1 MGASERF
8 DRYMDHL
15 SEGLGHLDRHAG
27 LKGYCTGLMLP
38 LARKSVEPMAA
49 RVDPLHASARHQSL
63 HHFVAKAEWS
73 ASELLRRVAQWVVP
87 QMDFSRG
94 GWWIIDDTG
103 FPKKGKHSV
112 GVARQYCGMLG
123 KQDNCQVAV
132 SVSLACEQ
140 GSVPVAWQL
149 YLPEDWSKDPVRRQ
163 AAGVPEEV
171 RFATKT
177 QIALA
182 QLRTL
187 LAEGAPHHCVL
198 ADAGY
203 GVDTGFRQALSDMG
217 LHYAVGVTSA
227 VSVWAPGIEP
237 LPPKRYSGKGRPPV
251 MPRRT
256 ARLQPVSV
264 KALALSL
271 PAQAFH
277 TISWR
282 EGPNEP
288 LSGRF
293 AALRVRHAGG
303 NAGKAR
309 LRPLQWLLIEWP
321 ADQEEPSKYVLS
333 TLPEDTPINDLV
345 GAAHHRWRIER
356 DYQDLKQDFGLGHYE
371 GRGWRGFHHHASLS
385 IAAYGF
391 LMTERLIADKPVGGK
406 KNFIERQVPALP
418 KDYIPRG
425 SPARAAARGAFDHDT
440 ATQPELSPDRP
451 PRTMPLLRASK
462 RKATLVWSRDVARW
476 Q

>member
-49 RVDPLHASARHQSL
+49 RVDPMHASARHQAL

-73 ASELLRRVAQWVVP
+73 DREMLRRVCQWVVP

-112 GVARQYCGMLG
+112 GVTRQYCGMLG

-132 SVSLACEQ
+132 SVSLACDQ
-140 GSVPVAWQL
+140 GSVPVAWHL
-149 YLPEDWSKDPVRRQ
+149 YLPEDWAADPVRRHR
-163 AAGVPEEV
+163 AGVPEEL

-187 LAEGAPHHCVL
+187 LAEGAPRHCVL

-203 GVDTGFRQALSDMG
+203 GVDTTFRQALSDMG
-217 LHYAVGVTSA
+217 LLYAVGVTSA
-227 VSVWAPGIEP
+227 VVVWPPGVEP
-237 LPPKRYSGKGRPPV
+237 LPPRPYSGTGRPPV

-256 ARLQPVSV
+256 ARLQPRSV
-264 KALALSL
+264 KSLALSL

-282 EGPNEP
+282 EGTNEP

-309 LRPLQWLLIEWP
+309 LRPLEWLLIEWP
-321 ADQEEPSKYVLS
+321 AGDAEPSKYLLS
-333 TLPEDTPINDLV
+333 TLPEDTPINELV
-345 GAAHHRWRIER
+345 SAAHQRWRIER

-385 IAAYGF
+385 IAAYAF

-406 KNFIERQVPALP
+406 KNFIERKVPALP
-418 KDYIPRG
+418 KNYIPRG
-425 SPARAAARGAFDHDT
+425 SPARAAACGPLDHD
-440 ATQPELSPDRP
+440 AAPPAELRADRA
-451 PRTMPLLRASK
+451 PRAVSLLRQGK
-462 RKATLVWSRDVARW
+462 RKATFVT

>member
-1 MGASERF
+1 MDAIERF
-8 DRYMDHL
+8 DRYLEHL
-15 SEGLGHLDRHAG
+15 AEGLGHSDRHSG
-27 LKGYCTGLMLP
+27 LRGYCTGLMLP

-73 ASELLRRVAQWVVP
+73 DTEMLRRVCQWAVP
-87 QMDFSRG
+87 KMDFSRG

-132 SVSLACEQ
+132 SVSLACDQ
-140 GSVPVAWQL
+140 GSIPVAWQL
-149 YLPEDWSKDPVRRQ
+149 YLPEEWATDAARR
-163 AAGVPEEV
+163 ARAGVPEALE
-171 RFATKT
+171 FATKP
-177 QIALA
+177 QIALQ
-182 QLRTL
+182 QLRAL
-187 LAEGAPHHCVL
+187 LADGAPHHCVL

-203 GVDTGFRQALSDMG
+203 GVDTAFRQALTDMG
-217 LHYAVGVTSA
+217 LTYAVGVTSA
-227 VSVWAPGIEP
+227 VVVWAPGVEP
-237 LPPKRYSGKGRPPV
+237 LPPAPYGGKGRPPV
-251 MPRRT
+251 VPRRT
-256 ARLQPVSV
+256 PDLQPMCV
-264 KALALSL
+264 KALAMSL
-271 PAQAFH
+271 PARAFK
-277 TISWR
+277 TITWR
-282 EGPNEP
+282 EGSNAP

-321 ADQEEPSKYVLS
+321 KDQAEPCKYILS
-333 TLPEDTPINDLV
+333 TLPEDTPIADLV
-345 GAAHHRWRIER
+345 SAAYQRWRIER

-406 KNFIERQVPALP
+406 KNFIECEMPAVPE
-418 KDYIPRG
+418 DYRPRG
-425 SPARAAARGAFDHDT
+425 SPARAKACQEFDHDAAPST
-440 ATQPELSPDRP
+440 GLPTDRP
-451 PRTMPLLRASK
+451 TRTVPLLRRIG
-462 RKATLVWSRDVARW
+462 RKTSLVT

>member
-8 DRYMDHL
+8 DRYMNHL

-49 RVDPLHASARHQSL
+49 RVDPMHASARHQSL

-73 ASELLRRVAQWVVP
+73 DQEMMRRVCQWVVP

-103 FPKKGKHSV
+103 FPKKGRHSV

-132 SVSLACEQ
+132 SVSLACDQ

-149 YLPEDWSKDPVRRQ
+149 YLPEDWAADPKRRVQ
-163 AAGVPEEV
+163 AGVPEEL

-187 LAEGAPHHCVL
+187 LAEGAPRHCVL

-203 GVDTGFRQALSDMG
+203 GVDTAFRQALSDMG
-217 LHYAVGVTSA
+217 LEYAVGVTSA
-227 VSVWAPGIEP
+227 VVVWPPGVEP
-237 LPPKRYSGKGRPPV
+237 LPPKPYSGTGRPPV
-251 MPRRT
+251 MPQRT
-256 ARLQPVSV
+256 ARRQPMSV

-271 PAQAFH
+271 PVQAFH

-282 EGPNEP
+282 EGTNEQ

-293 AALRVRHAGG
+293 AAL
-303 NAGKAR
+303 
-309 LRPLQWLLIEWP
+309 IEWP
-321 ADQEEPSKYVLS
+321 AEQDEPSKYVLS
-333 TLPEDTPINDLV
+333 TLPEDVPINELV
-345 GAAHHRWRIER
+345 SAAHQRWRIER

-391 LMTERLIADKPVGGK
+391 LMAERLIADKPVGGK

-418 KDYIPRG
+418 ADYIPRG
-425 SPARAAARGAFDHDT
+425 SPARAAARGSLDHDT
-440 ATQPELSPDRP
+440 AAPTQLHTDRSPRAVS
-451 PRTMPLLRASK
+451 LLRQSK
-462 RKATLVWSRDVARW
+462 RKSTLVT